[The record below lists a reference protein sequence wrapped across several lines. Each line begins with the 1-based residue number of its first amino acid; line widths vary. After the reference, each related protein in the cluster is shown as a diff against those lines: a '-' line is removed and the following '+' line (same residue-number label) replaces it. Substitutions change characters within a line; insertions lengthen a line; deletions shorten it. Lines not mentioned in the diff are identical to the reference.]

1 MAKRAPFCLAVR
13 FFAVACCGLYFSV
26 AQAVELHGR
35 VVAVADGD
43 TLTLLSSDNLQYR
56 ITLAGI
62 DAPELAQEFGQ
73 QAKTS
78 LSALA
83 LDQPVTAN
91 CSDKGEYLRALCVV
105 SVGGKDLGLAQVS
118 AGMAWWYR
126 QYSSEQTAQARTD
139 YEQAEFNAKIRRLGL
154 WNNKNPT
161 PPWDWRR
168 GRLNE

>member
-1 MAKRAPFCLAVR
+1 MMKMPLVYLAVR
-13 FFAVACCGLYFSV
+13 FVAVACCGLCFSL

-35 VVAVADGD
+35 VVVVADGD
-43 TLTLLSSDNLQYR
+43 TLTLQASDNLQYK
-56 ITLAGI
+56 ISLAGI

-73 QAKTS
+73 QSKAS

-83 LDQPVTAN
+83 LDRQVTAK
-91 CSDKGEYLRALCVV
+91 CSDRGESPRVICVV

-126 QYSSEQTAQARTD
+126 QYSSEQTAQARAD
-139 YEQAEFNAKIRRLGL
+139 YAQAEFSAKIHRIGL
-154 WNNKNPT
+154 WNSKNPT
-161 PPWDWRR
+161 PPWHWRR